1 MTAYSIHGRISDWV
15 ATELEAES
23 TISGEEFGYGI
34 TMAPAQSPRGESI
47 VWIILVTL
55 RSPYLGQDAIGCTG
69 KHSANI
75 PSEAA
80 VRQLVRNSA
89 AKLRENFE
97 ALKRAGFPKGNGSSK
112 DGLPEGLKG
121 LRLG

>member
-1 MTAYSIHGRISDWV
+1 MSAYWV

-23 TISGEEFGYGI
+23 TVSGEEFGYGI
-34 TMAPAQSPRGESI
+34 TMAPVQSQRGEAI
-47 VWIILVTL
+47 VWVILVTL

-69 KHSANI
+69 KLPANA
-75 PSEAA
+75 PAESA
-80 VRQLVRNSA
+80 VRQQVRNSA

-112 DGLPEGLKG
+112 DGLPEA
-121 LRLG
+121 LRPR